1 MTAAVALA
9 FRLGPDL
16 PGAALDLLVDE
27 KPPPA
32 PPGWDRSMRGF
43 VTQAL
48 RKVGL

>member
-1 MTAAVALA
+1 VALA

-16 PGAALDLLVDE
+16 PPEALDVLVDV

-43 VTQAL
+43 VTMAVK
-48 RKVGL
+48 RVGL